1 MVALLRSNGYE
12 INALADVKEQEVYEK
27 ILATWGESHPHL
39 CRRLTYIYFAQ
50 QRFEQMVAAWSTGNI
65 SEVGAIFRQDGIGL
79 RDEYQISGP
88 ELESMVDIARTVPG
102 VMGER
107 MLGGGDK
114 GASGA
119 ILHPHAEGEL
129 RTAIE
134 KGYKR
139 SHPDYA
145 NKCAVHV
152 VKVCKGVEVLEG
164 LL

>member
-12 INALADVKEQEVYEK
+12 INALADIKEKEVYEK
-27 ILATWGESHPHL
+27 IIATWGESHPHL

-119 ILHPHAEGEL
+119 ILLPNAESAL
-129 RTAIE
+129 RAAVNT
-134 KGYKR
+134 GYKR
-139 SHPDYA
+139 SYPDLA
-145 NKCAVHV
+145 DKCAVHV
-152 VKVCKGVEVLEG
+152 VRVCQGIEVLNG
-164 LL
+164 IV